1 MKIRIFALV
10 LTLIMLFT
18 CFAGCTPVPND
29 DTPACQHRDANDDGF
44 CDLCQSVFSDGPE
57 KKEETTTC
65 RNHRDANDDFK
76 CDYCKKYF
84 TDGSDQA
91 VVTCSHKDSNEDFKC
106 DYCGNDYYDPSHIC
120 KDADDDMKCDSC
132 KRDCDDGKD
141 VFDECPHYNLSDT
154 ISEFKQS
161 TCTEDGYNLRYWN
174 CLDCGER
181 VVGIDEHYPAKNHF
195 GTVVGICNW
204 CGELDPGGQLAE
216 GELYKKVSHGGVNYL
231 FFGEYPQMLKKNDV
245 TITDTQ
251 DARGYYLGSD
261 GYYYAK
267 ITANSDIDDG
277 SRFLLGETIVAGKEY
292 FFKVQPIR
300 WRILSE
306 ENGVVR
312 VVCDS
317 ILDYKP
323 YQPEYV
329 IRGFEYFVKDTDDCY
344 ANSYKYSYLRKWL
357 NDTFYNYAFSSSQQ
371 NLILTTTVINREYD
385 YDHESYQNTQ
395 DKIYILDAETIDE
408 IRRHNNYSDTVV
420 INAPDNS
427 DYSYA
432 KSGRKDA
439 IWWSRITST
448 DGHGY
453 WGSQVWAFDSVYV
466 IRQSYYTDHEF
477 GVLPEMYVNL
487 SSN

>member
-10 LTLIMLFT
+10 LTLIMLFA
-18 CFAGCTPVPND
+18 CFAGCTLVPND

-76 CDYCKKYF
+76 CDYCGK
-84 TDGSDQA
+84 
-91 VVTCSHKDSNEDFKC
+91 
-106 DYCGNDYYDPSHIC
+106 DYYDPSHLC

-141 VFDECPHYNLSDT
+141 VYDECPHYNLSDT
-154 ISEFKQS
+154 ISEFKQN
-161 TCTEDGYNLRYWN
+161 TCTEDGYLLRYWN

-181 VVGIDEHYPAKNHF
+181 VVGIDERYPAMNHS
-195 GTVVGICNW
+195 GTVVGVCNL

-277 SRFLLGETIVAGKEY
+277 LRFELGETIVEGKEY
-292 FFKVQPIR
+292 FFKVQTIR

-329 IRGFEYFVKDTDDCY
+329 IKGSDYFVKDTDDCL

-408 IRRHNNYSDTVV
+408 IRKHNNYSNTVV
-420 INAPDNS
+420 INAPRNS
-427 DYSYA
+427 DYSDA
-432 KSGRKDA
+432 KSGLFDA
-439 IWWSRITST
+439 RWWSRIIGTEYIERGSRV
-448 DGHGY
+448 
-453 WGSQVWAFDSVYV
+453 WGFDSVNV
-466 IRQSYYTDHEF
+466 NRQSYYIDYEF